1 MNFDVI
7 PTAEALQAKTIDA
20 ERAKRQEKG
29 LKAISEQ
36 LNRFSELGLHEF
48 ALYQDYMI
56 KAYSLDVVALKKVFE
71 EKGYVVIATKDEFGY
86 TDSIVIRW

>member
-7 PTAEALQAKTIDA
+7 PCAEELQSIALNA

-29 LKAISEQ
+29 LKAISKH

-56 KAYSLDVVALKKVFE
+56 KTYSLDVIALKKVFE
-71 EKGYVVIATKDEFGY
+71 EKGYAVTATKDEFGY